1 MSIDALIRDHYK
13 ELLEIMDCVKVGI
26 YISDGNGNTLLV
38 NRESEKTGGMSRE
51 ELKGKNMQKLIDMG
65 YVSDSSILR
74 ALKSRSEENIIQEL
88 GEGGQLYI
96 SGVPL
101 IKHGKIELVVCT
113 ERDITETIN
122 LKELL
127 KEKEQIAEIYET
139 EIEYLRRKSLEG
151 DAEIISTSLEMRR
164 VIEQATRI
172 SQLDTTVLLTG
183 ESGTG
188 KELIANY
195 IFKNSNRHDKTFIK
209 VNCAAIPENL
219 LESEF
224 FGYEKGSFTGAD
236 TQGRR
241 GIFELAQ
248 GGTIFLD
255 EIGDLPIRM
264 QSKLLRA
271 IQEKE
276 IMRIGGK
283 ATIKTD
289 TRIIAATNINL
300 KKAIEDGKFR
310 EDLFYRL
317 SIIPIE
323 LPPLRSR
330 REDIGPL
337 ALYFVQE
344 FNKEY
349 KLEKRLQYEAIE
361 ALGEYHWPGN
371 VRELSN
377 VIERLMVSTD
387 GNQITKFQVQ
397 RQLVKCIDPNVST
410 ADAPDR
416 SLAEII
422 ADFEKNVLLEMMSNH
437 KNAAGV
443 ARALNVNKSTISR
456 KLKKYNIETDQ

>member
-38 NRESEKTGGMSRE
+38 NRESEKTGGMSRD
-51 ELKGKNMQKLIDMG
+51 ELKGKNMQELIDIG
-65 YVSDSSILR
+65 YVSDSSILK

-164 VIEQATRI
+164 VIEQASRI

-349 KLEKRLQYEAIE
+349 KLEKRLQFEAIE

-397 RQLVKCIDPNVST
+397 RQLVKCIDPNVCT
-410 ADAPDR
+410 AETPDR
-416 SLAEII
+416 SLAEIV
-422 ADFEKNVLLEMMSNH
+422 ADFEKNVLLEMMANH

-456 KLKKYNIETDQ
+456 KLKKYNIEADQ